1 MTGRSQH
8 SQPSATVL
16 AMDLPSEFCGK
27 QRRTARNESLRA
39 IRERSRRWSPASSSR
54 SKPEK
59 AKKKRKEK
67 RKQEGETPTDAYAT
81 ARTSARARP
90 IGGARLSAFHHGACC
105 SERTPQL
112 NSSHALPVKVLRR
125 NGRYPFPAFVQ
136 CSGLVTRGPVIVP
149 AGRVCRSRLGAAV
162 TSRRAQ
168 EPSHSD
174 QPSHRLTFLTSGM
187 FGLMLAARAPSI
199 NSDRAKFPLPGQ
211 TLTEPAC
218 SAF

>member
-1 MTGRSQH
+1 
-8 SQPSATVL
+8 
-16 AMDLPSEFCGK
+16 
-27 QRRTARNESLRA
+27 LRQ
-39 IRERSRRWSPASSSR
+39 
-54 SKPEK
+54 
-59 AKKKRKEK
+59 AKKNGTKQELSSDQGAKPAVKSSLFVAIQTRESQEKRKEK

-112 NSSHALPVKVLRR
+112 NSSHALPVKVLRS

-168 EPSHSD
+168 EPSRS
-174 QPSHRLTFLTSGM
+174 SSRVTG
-187 FGLMLAARAPSI
+187 
-199 NSDRAKFPLPGQ
+199 
-211 TLTEPAC
+211 
-218 SAF
+218 

>member
-1 MTGRSQH
+1 
-8 SQPSATVL
+8 
-16 AMDLPSEFCGK
+16 
-27 QRRTARNESLRA
+27 LRQ
-39 IRERSRRWSPASSSR
+39 
-54 SKPEK
+54 
-59 AKKKRKEK
+59 AKKNGTKQELSSDQGAKPAVKSSLFVAIQTRESQEKRKEK

-112 NSSHALPVKVLRR
+112 NSSHALPVKVLRS

-168 EPSHSD
+168 EPSRSD

-187 FGLMLAARAPSI
+187 FGLMLTATAAV
-199 NSDRAKFPLPGQ
+199 N
-211 TLTEPAC
+211 
-218 SAF
+218 